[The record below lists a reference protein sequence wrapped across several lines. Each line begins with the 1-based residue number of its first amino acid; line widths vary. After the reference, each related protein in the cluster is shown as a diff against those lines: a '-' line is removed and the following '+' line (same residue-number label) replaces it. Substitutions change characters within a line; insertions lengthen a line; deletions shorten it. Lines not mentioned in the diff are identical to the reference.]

1 MGRLAQAPLSLASLD
16 SSPSGGAKGRAATD
30 RPYGGAPGRRALRRR
45 SALKEFSIL
54 NSQFILHPAFL
65 HSAFFISY
73 LISPISTLHSL
84 LFPLYSSSTAPSSI
98 RSKNWTSMTVPVGA
112 VSPGDTL
119 WLSAVE
125 VLP

>member
-1 MGRLAQAPLSLASLD
+1 VSGVGRLAQAPLSLASLD

-54 NSQFILHPAFL
+54 NSQLILHPAFL

-73 LISPISTLHSL
+73 LISPISNLHSL
-84 LFPLYSSSTAPSSI
+84 LFPLHSSLSTPAPPPRP
-98 RSKNWTSMTVPVGA
+98 RSGRRTGPR
-112 VSPGDTL
+112 
-119 WLSAVE
+119 
-125 VLP
+125 